1 MDRTLIPNANALI
14 ESLRSIGYN
23 FESAISDLI
32 DNSISANATNI
43 HIKFEFEPQLK
54 LSIFDDGHGMSE
66 NELIDAMRF
75 GSQDPTIQRERTDLG
90 RFGLGLKSASLSQC
104 KKLTVISKKDKEQSG
119 ASWDLDYIKQVQD
132 WKIILL
138 DQLNISKINNLHS
151 NELDKTKHGT
161 VVIWSNFDRFDFRTA
176 DFQKFFLDTIAL
188 LENHLSLVFHRYL
201 ENDKRKLN
209 IFING
214 HQITPNDPFLRSNL
228 STQKKET
235 QIKKID
241 DEKIYVTPYILPHIN
256 KLSREE
262 IASLGGKQNLKQ
274 NQGYYI
280 YRNQRLI
287 IWGKWFNQHPKEE
300 LAKLVRVQV
309 DIPNTLDYLWE
320 IDVKKSQAVIPA
332 VIKKNLG
339 MMIHESL
346 NSGKQVFKYKGKSKN
361 RTNLIKVWNRI
372 EERDYIRYEI
382 NQNHPLIENLLN
394 RHPSSKEHIL
404 NVFKMIQSNIP
415 SYQLYLDEAESVK
428 EISNRDIFDSQ
439 NYKDLIN
446 IIDGLDVEQTSRFL
460 ENIDLIEGLGLTEDE
475 KEKLVQYIND
485 ALSHG

>member
-32 DNSISANATNI
+32 DNSISAKAKNI
-43 HIKFEFEPQLK
+43 YINFEFNPTLK
-54 LSIFDDGHGMSE
+54 LSILDDGHGMTQD
-66 NELIDAMRF
+66 ELIDAMRF
-75 GSQDPTIQRERTDLG
+75 GSQDPTIQRERSDLG

-104 KKLTVISKKDKEQSG
+104 KKLTVLSKKNNQISA

-132 WKIILL
+132 WKINLL
-138 DQLNISKINNLHS
+138 NQDNITEINNLH
-151 NELDKTKHGT
+151 NEEFEKVKHGT
-161 VVIWSNFDRFDFRTA
+161 VVVWSNFDRFDFRSA
-176 DFQKFFLDTIAL
+176 DFQKSFLETIQS
-188 LENHLSLVFHRYL
+188 LETHLSLVFHRFL
-201 ENDKRKLN
+201 ERDKSKLN
-209 IFING
+209 ICING
-214 HQITPNDPFLRSNL
+214 RQIIANDPFLRSNL

-241 DEKIYVTPYILPHIN
+241 DEKIFVTPYILPHIN

-262 IASLGGKQNLKQ
+262 IASLGGKPNLKQ

-287 IWGKWFNQHPKEE
+287 IWGKWFNQYPKEE

-339 MMIHESL
+339 MMINESL

-361 RTNLIKVWNRI
+361 RSNLIKVWNRI

-382 NQNHPLIENLLN
+382 NQNHPLIENLL
-394 RHPSSKEHIL
+394 SKNPTSKDQIIS
-404 NVFKMIQSNIP
+404 VFKIIQSNIP
-415 SYQLYLDEAESVK
+415 SYQLYLDEAESAK
-428 EISNRDIFDSQ
+428 EISTRDLFDSQ
-439 NYKDLIN
+439 NYKDLIQV
-446 IIDGLDVEQTSRFL
+446 IDELDKDQVTRFL
-460 ENIDLIEGLGLTEDE
+460 ENIELIEGLGLTDEE
-475 KEKLVQYIND
+475 KEKLIQYINNT
-485 ALSHG
+485 LNHG

>member
-32 DNSISANATNI
+32 DNSISANAKNI
-43 HIKFEFEPQLK
+43 HINFEFNPTLK
-54 LSIFDDGHGMSE
+54 LSILDDGHGMTQD
-66 NELIDAMRF
+66 ELIHAMRF
-75 GSQDPTIQRERTDLG
+75 GSQDPTIERERSDLG

-104 KKLTVISKKDKEQSG
+104 KKLTVLSKKNNQVS
-119 ASWDLDYIKQVQD
+119 AACWDLDYIKQVQD
-132 WKIILL
+132 WKINLL
-138 DQLNISKINNLHS
+138 NQESIIEINSLHK
-151 NELDKTKHGT
+151 EEFEKAKHGT
-161 VVIWSNFDRFDFRTA
+161 VVVWSNFDRFDFSSA
-176 DFQKFFLDTIAL
+176 DFQKSFLETIQS
-188 LENHLSLVFHRYL
+188 LESHLSLVFHRFL
-201 ENDKRKLN
+201 ERDRNKLN
-209 IFING
+209 IYING
-214 HQITPNDPFLRSNL
+214 YKIIANDPFLRSNL

-241 DEKIYVTPYILPHIN
+241 DEKIFVTPYILPHIN

-262 IASLGGKQNLKQ
+262 IASLGGKTNLKQ

-287 IWGKWFNQHPKEE
+287 IWGKWFNQYPKEE

-339 MMIHESL
+339 MMINESL
-346 NSGKQVFKYKGKSKN
+346 NSGKQVFRYKGKSKN
-361 RTNLIKVWNRI
+361 RSNLIKVWNRI

-382 NQNHPLIENLLN
+382 NQDHPIIESLLTKN
-394 RHPSSKEHIL
+394 PTSKDQIIS
-404 NVFKMIQSNIP
+404 VFKLIQSNIP
-415 SYQLYLDEAESVK
+415 SYQLYLDEAESAK
-428 EISNRDIFDSQ
+428 EISSRDLFNSQ
-439 NYKDLIN
+439 QYIDIIKVIDDL
-446 IIDGLDVEQTSRFL
+446 DEQQVASFL
-460 ENIDLIEGLGLTEDE
+460 ENIEQIEGLGLTEEE
-475 KEKLVQYIND
+475 KEKLIKYINNI
-485 ALSHG
+485 LNHG

>member
-32 DNSISANATNI
+32 DNSISAGAENI
-43 HIKFEFEPQLK
+43 HINFEFDPNLK
-54 LSIFDDGHGMSE
+54 LSIFDDGHGMHQE
-66 NELIDAMRF
+66 ELIDAMRF
-75 GSQDPTIQRERTDLG
+75 GSQDPTIQRERSDLG

-104 KKLTVISKKDKEQSG
+104 KKLTVISKKGSLISG

-132 WKIILL
+132 WKIKLL
-138 DQLNISKINNLHS
+138 DQNSIHEINNLHKH
-151 NELDKTKHGT
+151 ELDNTKHGT
-161 VVIWSNFDRFDFRTA
+161 VVVWSNFDRFDFRSA
-176 DFQKFFLDTIAL
+176 DFRKSFLDTISAL
-188 LENHLSLVFHRYL
+188 ETHLSLVFHRFL
-201 ENDKRKLN
+201 ERDKNKLN

-214 HQITPNDPFLRSNL
+214 HQIKPNDPFLRSNL

-241 DEKIYVTPYILPHIN
+241 DEKIYVTPYILPHLN

-262 IASLGGKQNLKQ
+262 ISSLGGKQNLKQ

-287 IWGKWFNQHPKEE
+287 IWGKWFNQYPKEE

-339 MMIHESL
+339 MMINESL
-346 NSGKQVFKYKGKSKN
+346 NSGKKVFRYKGKPKN
-361 RTNLIKVWNRI
+361 RSSLIKVWNRI

-382 NQNHPLIENLLN
+382 NQNHPLIENLLTKN
-394 RHPSSKEHIL
+394 PSSKDQIISI
-404 NVFKMIQSNIP
+404 FKMIQSNIP
-415 SYQLYLDEAESVK
+415 SYQLYLDEAENIK
-428 EISNRDIFDSQ
+428 EISTRDIFDSQ
-439 NYKDLIN
+439 NFKNLIKVIDDL
-446 IIDGLDVEQTSRFL
+446 DEAQVSKFL
-460 ENIDLIEGLGLTEDE
+460 ENIDLIEGLGLTDEE
-475 KEKLVQYIND
+475 KEKLIRHINNI
-485 ALSHG
+485 LSHG

>member
-32 DNSISANATNI
+32 DNSISANAENI
-43 HIKFEFEPQLK
+43 HIKFDFDPQLK
-54 LSIFDDGHGMSE
+54 LSIFDDGNGMSQD
-66 NELIDAMRF
+66 ELIDAMRF
-75 GSQDPTIQRERTDLG
+75 GSQDPTIEREMSDLG

-104 KKLTVISKKDKEQSG
+104 KKLTVISKKNNLTSA
-119 ASWDLDYIKQVQD
+119 ASWDLDYIKKVQD
-132 WKIILL
+132 WKINLL
-138 DQLNISKINNLHS
+138 DQHSIIEINNLHKQEID
-151 NELDKTKHGT
+151 NTKHGT
-161 VVIWSNFDRFDFRTA
+161 VVIWSNFDRFDFSSA
-176 DFQKFFLDTIAL
+176 DFQKNFLDTIAS
-188 LENHLSLVFHRYL
+188 LEAHLSLVFHRFL
-201 ENDKRKLN
+201 EKEKDQLN

-214 HQITPNDPFLRSNL
+214 HQIKSNDPFLRSNL

-235 QIKKID
+235 QIKKIK
-241 DEKIYVTPYILPHIN
+241 DEKIFVTPYILPHLN

-262 IASLGGKQNLKQ
+262 ISSLGGKQNLKQ

-280 YRNQRLI
+280 YRNRRLI
-287 IWGKWFNQHPKEE
+287 IWGKWFNQYPKEE

-339 MMIHESL
+339 MMINESL
-346 NSGKQVFKYKGKSKN
+346 NSGKQVFRYKGKSKN
-361 RTNLIKVWNRI
+361 RSGLIKVWNRI

-382 NQNHPLIENLLN
+382 NQNHPIIENLLTKN
-394 RHPSSKEHIL
+394 PSSRDQII

-415 SYQLYLDEAESVK
+415 SYQLYLDEAESIK
-428 EISNRDIFDSQ
+428 EISTRDIFDSQ
-439 NYKDLIN
+439 NYKDLIKV
-446 IIDGLDVEQTSRFL
+446 IDDLDKDQMHRFL
-460 ENIDLIEGLGLTEDE
+460 ENIESIEGLGLTDEE
-475 KEKLVQYIND
+475 KEKLIQHINNT
-485 ALSHG
+485 LKNV